1 MLYNINYLL
10 FSTSLNTEESRQT
23 IIVTVED
30 TTWKD
35 FLLIEN
41 TKIIWEGQNVSGYII
56 IINVC
61 IYEIVNI
68 YIHTQG
74 QGIVLGAYVQEF
86 TRTQLDLCYYY
97 FYFKIGKLIHK
108 EVKYF
113 PKSVWQSLEEPRFDC
128 KHFKGNNLNHH
139 TL

>member
-10 FSTSLNTEESRQT
+10 FSTNLNTEESRQT

-41 TKIIWEGQNVSGYII
+41 TEIIWEGQNVSGYII

-61 IYEIVNI
+61 TYEIVNI
-68 YIHTQG
+68 YIHTQFSF
-74 QGIVLGAYVQEF
+74 QY
-86 TRTQLDLCYYY
+86 
-97 FYFKIGKLIHK
+97 LIRI
-108 EVKYF
+108 KYN
-113 PKSVWQSLEEPRFDC
+113 S
-128 KHFKGNNLNHH
+128 N
-139 TL
+139 

>member
-1 MLYNINYLL
+1 M
-10 FSTSLNTEESRQT
+10 
-23 IIVTVED
+23 ED

-41 TKIIWEGQNVSGYII
+41 TEIIWEGQNVRGYII

-74 QGIVLGAYVQEF
+74 QGIV
-86 TRTQLDLCYYY
+86 
-97 FYFKIGKLIHK
+97 
-108 EVKYF
+108 
-113 PKSVWQSLEEPRFDC
+113 
-128 KHFKGNNLNHH
+128 
-139 TL
+139 